1 MPQPTKLH
9 LFPFSLPDE
18 LHASQAARFHRDSG
32 NANTAHTYETVYETT
47 PFRLTQWIPTH
58 IEKFAGKFA
67 GSLSDNVQSLLR
79 KNTLFPLLETFC
91 GALIPDGQ
99 NAAEVVSQISALPK
113 RLVGSSRE
121 TNLCIECLK
130 CDREKHGT
138 SYIHRAHQAPGTFV
152 CWKHQTRLLTA
163 CPHCHFPFEPNKN
176 LILAAWD
183 PCPGCKK
190 YLTDFARSTAES
202 VALDRE
208 IEVAKFGYELL
219 QSSTRYLSGPVL
231 AQTYRKRIK
240 ELGLMR
246 KSTIHRVEIVKQL
259 EEHFGDEFLSR
270 VDRAHKKGKS
280 PHWFVMC
287 SSYAIFEAPL
297 SRHILLANFL
307 YPEAELFMKA
317 AEDAIQLLQR
327 KGDALEAIVSG
338 VEPSDQ
344 SSNTSVP
351 VVRKPK
357 KETRAKDRIGMSL
370 HAQILKVAQRHQD
383 NQIKNLWKCH
393 PRLMKMFL
401 REDPN
406 GMGWLQKQLD
416 GSERVLSKSEQ
427 LASAANSE
435 ADIKWAK
442 AFATSAIELYGSVDK
457 PLRVTKYRIM
467 KLSGW
472 RGLNP
477 IDPLRMPMAYK
488 QLDGLPES
496 EWHYWARRIVWAL
509 MTMERAPTSASSVR
523 MSAGVEHQR
532 GMVLADYFRD
542 VPTDQVLWAGKVMDT
557 LKEYGIDRNWQG
569 PDPEREFYRAGRGYK
584 RRTEEPNRA
593 GTT

>member
-9 LFPFSLPDE
+9 LFPFSLPGE

-32 NANTAHTYETVYETT
+32 NANTAHTYETLYEAT

-58 IEKFAGKFA
+58 IEKFAGKIA
-67 GSLSDNVQSLLR
+67 GSLTENVQSLLR

-91 GALIPDGQ
+91 GTSIPDGQ
-99 NAAEVVSQISALPK
+99 NAVEVARQISALPK
-113 RLVGSSRE
+113 RLVGSIRE

-130 CDREKHGT
+130 CDREQHET

-163 CPHCHFPFEPNKN
+163 CPHCHFPFEPNKD

-190 YLTDFARSTAES
+190 YLADFARNSAES
-202 VALDRE
+202 DALDRE
-208 IEVAKFGYELL
+208 IEIAKFGYELL
-219 QSSTRYLSGPVL
+219 QSPTRYLSGPVL
-231 AQTYRKRIK
+231 AQTYRKRIE

-246 KSTIHRVEIVKQL
+246 KSTINRVEIVKQL
-259 EEHFGDEFLSR
+259 DEHFGDEFLSR

-327 KGDALEAIVSG
+327 EGDALEAIVSS
-338 VEPSDQ
+338 VKPSDQ
-344 SSNTSVP
+344 SSNTSVS
-351 VVRKPK
+351 VALKPK
-357 KETRAKDRIGMSL
+357 KETRTKNRSEMPIRT
-370 HAQILKVAQRHQD
+370 QILEVAQKYQND
-383 NQIKNLWKCH
+383 QIKNLWKCH

-401 REDPN
+401 REDPS
-406 GMGWLQKQLD
+406 GLGWLQKQLD
-416 GSERVLSKSEQ
+416 GSERVLVKSVQ
-427 LASAANSE
+427 FASAANSE

-442 AFATSAIELYGSVDK
+442 AFANSAIELYGSVEK
-457 PLRVTKYRIM
+457 PLRVTKSRIM

-477 IDPLRMPMAYK
+477 VDPLRMPMAHK
-488 QLDGLPES
+488 QLDSLPES

-509 MTMERAPTSASSVR
+509 MTMECAPTSASSVR
-523 MSAGVEHQR
+523 IRAGVEHQR
-532 GMVLADYFRD
+532 GVVLADYFRG
-542 VPTDQVLWAGKVMDT
+542 VRTDQVLWAGKVMDT
-557 LKEYGIDRNWQG
+557 LMEYGIDRNWQG
-569 PDPEREFYRAGRGYK
+569 PDLEREFYRAGRGYK
-584 RRTEEPNRA
+584 RRTEQPNHA
-593 GTT
+593 GAT